1 MHARGGAFANMIAAL
16 ECEARS
22 QPQERMGHYP
32 NFYTTHIQ
40 HRDASKPSSSTP
52 AAGSKSTPPWVSGH
66 GLFVRNILG
75 KLVKFS
81 SELLATGWGKTY
93 SVADNTGHKAQL
105 SWKPSQLTMATA
117 SSLASPTEAAT
128 SCNMRRRQH
137 EREKTH
143 CAMQAIMT
151 MPTATRYV
159 EEQQ

>member
-81 SELLATGWGKTY
+81 SELLATGWGKNLLCWQITRATKH
-93 SVADNTGHKAQL
+93 SCRG
-105 SWKPSQLTMATA
+105 SPPS
-117 SSLASPTEAAT
+117 SPWQRRHHWHHQPKLQRAAT
-128 SCNMRRRQH
+128 CGDGST
-137 EREKTH
+137 REKRR
-143 CAMQAIMT
+143 
-151 MPTATRYV
+151 TA
-159 EEQQ
+159 QCKQ